1 MKPALGVGKNG
12 VRSQVRSS
20 VRPKAVTEEEKL
32 RRPTNFRKGSAE
44 AAELADFSQLKS
56 EDGVSVPLNLE
67 QEQRGRN
74 FNNLGMGISSDNEQL
89 KASEGSD
96 ASDENEKEGME
107 EVLDDTEVEAF
118 TDAENEKPRVSQEF
132 EEWGSTVVA
141 NGESISQLDPGSNAE
156 LPAAMTSRQQSIGSF
171 LDSPGESPVPWNSRV
186 KHQYPNEASELD
198 PSVDSPVGSPAF
210 WNFSSLNHTE
220 NDTTQM
226 RKKWGAAQKRV
237 TAGNPAQNQCQQ
249 DVTKGLKRLLNF
261 GRKNRAAENL
271 ADWIS
276 ATTSEGDDDTEDG
289 RDLANRSSEDLR
301 KSRMGFLQSHHT
313 DDSFNESELF
323 NEQGN
328 LFNPIVFIALS
339 FYNT

>member
-1 MKPALGVGKNG
+1 MKQPASGVGKNG

-32 RRPTNFRKGSAE
+32 RRPTNFRKGAAE
-44 AAELADFSQLKS
+44 AAELADFS
-56 EDGVSVPLNLE
+56 VPLNIE
-67 QEQRGRN
+67 QGQSGRN
-74 FNNLGMGISSDNEQL
+74 VINLGMDISPDNAQL
-89 KASEGSD
+89 KASEGSE
-96 ASDENEKEGME
+96 ASDEMEKEGME

-118 TDAENEKPRVSQEF
+118 TDAENEKPRLSQEF
-132 EEWGSTVVA
+132 EEWSSTGVA
-141 NGESISQLDPGSNAE
+141 NGESVSQLDPGSNSE
-156 LPAAMTSRQQSIGSF
+156 LPNAMASRHQTIGSF
-171 LDSPGESPVPWNSRV
+171 LDSPGESPVTWNSRV
-186 KHQYPNEASELD
+186 KHHQYPNEASELD
-198 PSVDSPVGSPAF
+198 ASVDSPVGSPAF
-210 WNFSSLNHTE
+210 WNLSSLNHTE
-220 NDTTQM
+220 NDTAQM

-237 TAGNPAQNQCQQ
+237 TAGNPSQNQCQQ

-301 KSRMGFLQSHHT
+301 KSRMGFLQTHPS

-323 NEQGN
+323 NEQGKQPFQSHSIHC
-328 LFNPIVFIALS
+328 LIFL
-339 FYNT
+339 YT